1 MNSLVET
8 LTTNSGETFTRGT
21 FNGISVMIRDK
32 DGYINESKFGN
43 DSKRSRDYIKSDRFN
58 QICQYWIKN
67 RSGRNCPHPNSLPK
81 YTLTNIENNFKG
93 VYVHPDLIHFVAE
106 WVDIEYAFTVA
117 DIMNSINNKVHETLE
132 KQHKPDTIEN
142 ANPVF
147 KAIAKKITLKIDVEL
162 VNKQCWG
169 VRDDIHSLDS
179 WEQDDLKHAIDKYN
193 NLKQQLKENPN
204 DNNLKCQL
212 NDAHK
217 KVDEWKS
224 FIPTYHPEFQF

>member
-1 MNSLVET
+1 MNSKVET

-32 DGYINESKFGN
+32 DGYINASKLGN
-43 DSKRSRDYIKSDRFN
+43 NSKRARKYIISDRFI
-58 QICQYWIKN
+58 QICLYWTQ
-67 RSGRNCPHPNSLPK
+67 RNPSKSPK
-81 YTLTNIENNFKG
+81 YMLSDAPNGFRG

-142 ANPVF
+142 ANPIF

>member
-32 DGYINESKFGN
+32 DGYINASKLGN
-43 DSKRSRDYIKSDRFN
+43 DSRRARDFIKSDRFI
-58 QICQYWIKN
+58 QICQHWTQ
-67 RSGRNCPHPNSLPK
+67 RNPSKSPK
-81 YTLTNIENNFKG
+81 YMLSDAPNGFRG

-193 NLKQQLKENPN
+193 NIKQQLKENPN

>member
-1 MNSLVET
+1 MNSKVET

-32 DGYINESKFGN
+32 DGYINASKLGN
-43 DSKRSRDYIKSDRFN
+43 DSKPSRHFIKSDRFD
-58 QICQYWIKN
+58 QICQYWTQ
-67 RSGRNCPHPNSLPK
+67 RNPSKSPK
-81 YTLTNIENNFKG
+81 YILNDAPNGFRG

-142 ANPVF
+142 ANPIF